1 MIVWELENCVYLEN
15 FAIETKMRGQG
26 LGTYF
31 LQQFCHLYKDKFLF
45 LEVEVPHD
53 EISRKRI
60 QFYERMGFV
69 LNPYQYIQPTFR
81 ENDHSVQLTFM
92 TYPKVMDDQQ
102 YQMIKK
108 EIFKVVYQQK
118 GEL

>member
-1 MIVWELENCVYLEN
+1 
-15 FAIETKMRGQG
+15 
-26 LGTYF
+26 
-31 LQQFCHLYKDKFLF
+31 
-45 LEVEVPHD
+45 
-53 EISRKRI
+53 
-60 QFYERMGFV
+60 MGFV

-108 EIFKVVYQQK
+108 EIFKIVYQQK